1 MRIERRLDSISGR
14 YTCAAAAWPASWIA
28 TARVSSSACTARR
41 SPCPTRPPSSPST
54 RCCQVN
60 ASLPSW
66 CAFVSAIEQICSIIA
81 GE

>member
-1 MRIERRLDSISGR
+1 MV
-14 YTCAAAAWPASWIA
+14 AWPASWIA
-28 TARVSSSACTARR
+28 TARVSRGVYFTPMAVPDSMTVIA
-41 SPCPTRPPSSPST
+41 ST

-60 ASLPSW
+60 AVWPSW